1 MRVLGSPLPP
11 YPYGGTVFTE
21 FILDSYRFGK
31 KVARPTPA
39 NAMDFYKGMDVM
51 LQKPAVQKFLASHI
65 LQEKAWREKTWTQIV
80 AAFRQEREG
89 ATSPAARRQ
98 LEEVFLATLHK
109 TIKTEIPTFS
119 LEEGFEFCNAI
130 DKGKRQCFSQ
140 SVLIA
145 GLLQAAGMDAGVVM
159 VWKSETGQVSNN
171 GHAITLTTLAD
182 GSRLF
187 IDASEQHP
195 YAIPQGVFMACV
207 GKTNSSEY
215 RFVRPILAKG
225 DIPIVERFTEAT
237 RNEGV
242 QIASLT
248 TVSVA
253 FLKSQFDYYRGER
266 TTNGIMTA
274 KPSPVGIKEADLH
287 LTRGVQICPQNPLA
301 FYQLARV
308 RYRLGER
315 KDARDRAEKSYR
327 LYTRYGYVP
336 EGVQELY
343 DLTRKRRGR

>member
-1 MRVLGSPLPP
+1 MHVARSPLTLPP

-31 KVARPTPA
+31 KIPNPTSA
-39 NAMDFYKGMDVM
+39 NAMDFYKGMDAM
-51 LQKPAVQKFLASHI
+51 LQKPAVQKFLAKPAESDSV
-65 LQEKAWREKTWTQIV
+65 WREKTWTQIV
-80 AAFRQEREG
+80 AAFRQEREEI
-89 ATSPAARRQ
+89 THPAQRRQ
-98 LEEVFLATLHK
+98 CEEVFLATLHK

-145 GLLQAAGMDAGVVM
+145 GLLQAAGMEAGVVM

-195 YAIPQGVFMACV
+195 YAIPQGVFLACT
-207 GKTNSSEY
+207 GKPNEY
-215 RFVRPILAKG
+215 RFVRPVLAKG
-225 DIPIVERFTEAT
+225 AIPIVEKFIGAT
-237 RNEGV
+237 NSDTV
-242 QIASLT
+242 PIPSLT

-266 TTNGIMTA
+266 TNNGIMTA
-274 KPSPVGIKEADLH
+274 KPSPQGIKEADIH

-336 EGVQELY
+336 DGVQELY
-343 DLTRKRRGR
+343 NITRKRRGR